1 MHTLPC
7 YNWFELNKTGNL
19 KHLLL
24 NPGDELDDQV
34 ITAYYTLK
42 NEYFN
47 KFGVPADYE
56 KHLSSMR
63 YYGLLMAG
71 YLASGGKQSLI
82 THIKIAKIGLDR
94 EGDSGSFDYPKMWA
108 AVISR
113 MASVPDIK
121 KFPIFDFMSIYTTLQ
136 HG

>member
-7 YNWFELNKTGNL
+7 YNWFELNKTGDL

-24 NPGDELDDQV
+24 NSGDELDDRV

-47 KFGVPADYE
+47 LFGIPADYE

-63 YYGLLMAG
+63 YYGLLMAD
-71 YLASGGKQSLI
+71 YLRSGGKQSLI
-82 THIKIAKIGLDR
+82 THIKIARLGLDR
-94 EGDSGSFDYPKMWA
+94 EGGSGSFDYTKMWA
-108 AVISR
+108 AVISK
-113 MASVPDIK
+113 MATVPDIK
-121 KFPIFDFMSIYTTLQ
+121 KFPIFDFMSIYTSLS